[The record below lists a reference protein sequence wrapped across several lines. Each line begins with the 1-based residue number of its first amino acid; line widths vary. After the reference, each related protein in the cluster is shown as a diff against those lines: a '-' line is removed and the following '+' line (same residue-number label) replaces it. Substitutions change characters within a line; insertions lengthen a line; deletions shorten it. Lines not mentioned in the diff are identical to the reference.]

1 MALDDFVIKQLGGIE
16 RSYKEMT
23 ERLGDPDLQAD
34 NKKLTQVSKER
45 AKVSVHVCALL
56 RSWTAAISIT
66 VCMKRV

>member
-45 AKVSVHVCALL
+45 AKVSL
-56 RSWTAAISIT
+56 
-66 VCMKRV
+66 CMLCSVTQLDNNDCSHHLYV

>member
-45 AKVSVHVCALL
+45 AKVSFLCVHVVLS
-56 RSWTAAISIT
+56 RSHTA
-66 VCMKRV
+66 